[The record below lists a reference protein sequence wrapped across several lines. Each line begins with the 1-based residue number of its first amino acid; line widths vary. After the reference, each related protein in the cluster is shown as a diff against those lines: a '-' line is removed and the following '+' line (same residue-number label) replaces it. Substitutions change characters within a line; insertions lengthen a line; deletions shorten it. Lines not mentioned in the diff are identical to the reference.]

1 VDERSPDEPR
11 VTSHLKVM
19 EELADVVETVRVHGT
34 VYLRY
39 SEGPEE
45 DLRHRSSRDYESGVD
60 LPGLSV
66 TVISPEPWWPRPVE
80 DWVARRLCTYA
91 ELGASEGRFPW
102 LLTGRVVGNGPDH
115 EPLVDQ
121 VRPIARISERA
132 VREAE
137 GVYRARFNA
146 GRDSRG

>member
-1 VDERSPDEPR
+1 MADWTVLGSL
-11 VTSHLKVM
+11 S
-19 EELADVVETVRVHGT
+19 DVVDVVRAHGT

-45 DLRHRSSRDYESGVD
+45 DLTHRSSRDYEADVD

-66 TVISPEPWWPRPVE
+66 TVASPEPWWPRPVE
-80 DWVARRLCTYA
+80 DWVARRLCKYA
-91 ELGASEGRFPW
+91 ELGAERQRFAW

-121 VRPIARISERA
+121 VRPLARVSDEAVQEA
-132 VREAE
+132 VR
-137 GVYRARFNA
+137 VYHRRFRA
-146 GRDSRG
+146 GRDSLER